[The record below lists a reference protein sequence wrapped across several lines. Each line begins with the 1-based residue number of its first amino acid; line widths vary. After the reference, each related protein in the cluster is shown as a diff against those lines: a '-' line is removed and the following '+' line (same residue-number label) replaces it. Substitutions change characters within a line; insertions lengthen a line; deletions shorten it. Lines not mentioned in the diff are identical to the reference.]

1 MMGVGFEHMQ
11 IQKVFV
17 LFTTQESKFVP
28 HALEKAGFGH
38 ISGGVLADD

>member
-11 IQKVFV
+11 IQQVFV
-17 LFTTQESKFVP
+17 LFTQESKFVQ